1 MFSQRYLSLALGVA
15 AILTS
20 RALGAADAP
29 VIEIPKCD
37 ATASSS
43 AAWTKEAYQAEV
55 LKVSGRAAGS
65 SASLCL
71 AWNDDG
77 LLVKVV
83 ARDRTS
89 FEAQK
94 ELEIWSG
101 DSVEVFVSFPAEEK
115 KLLQFLFSPGRTQP
129 APLFYL
135 SDRREKTLPLARPD
149 FHVEKSGDGFE
160 LAALIPWKNFAQI
173 PHQGDVIALQV
184 YVNDATGSAIS
195 HRIWFP
201 EYGASADPSLMYRVR
216 LGEKASPPQT
226 VAASIDIAQGKAVL
240 NVLAASDLAGQ
251 TVNVVSEGK
260 TVASGTLSA
269 NVGNDSRYVLPL
281 PAALAEK
288 PGASVSVSVAGA
300 PLADLTIPDVKAA
313 RQKILSQA
321 SVLAKNAIFDGSAF
335 PAIDFPEPGMA
346 DLAFGPYQLDI
357 RYFDS
362 AWNEVTV
369 PSAPGRYGAVVRIT
383 TADGLADTQYVTL
396 FKTPKPY
403 RERVDVFGVRLEFPE
418 ALGLPADL
426 AKTAATA
433 IADEVN
439 SALREPSSHPAVL
452 VAGLHDAAADP
463 KRNRGFNPW
472 EIDDAWWH
480 DLRKKTGLSSTYK
493 YKLYL
498 PEGYEQDPGKSWPLL
513 VFLHGSGERGDELKK
528 VAAHGVP
535 LLLEAGKKL
544 PFIVVAPQCPLNQW
558 WAPAAVMDLIGDIR
572 SQYRVDARRIYLTGL
587 SMGGFGT
594 WSTAARYPGFFAAI
608 APVCGGALPEAADR
622 VAGTPAWVFHGGAD
636 SVVPLR
642 LDDRIVAALK
652 KAHAPVK
659 YTVYPGVQHDSW
671 TKAYNEPDLYDWFL
685 QHSLKEPA
693 K

>member
-1 MFSQRYLSLALGVA
+1 MFPQRYLFLALGLA
-15 AILTS
+15 AFLTS
-20 RALGAADAP
+20 RALCAADPP
-29 VIEIPKCD
+29 VIDIPKVD
-37 ATASSS
+37 AIASSNS
-43 AAWTKEAYQAEV
+43 TWTKEAYRAEV
-55 LKVSGRAAGS
+55 LKVTGRPAGS
-65 SASLCL
+65 SASLSL

-77 LLVKVV
+77 LLVKVA
-83 ARDRTS
+83 ARDRTP

-101 DSVEVFVSFPAEEK
+101 DSVEVFISFPAGEK
-115 KLLQFLFSPGRTQP
+115 KLLQFLFSPGRTQT

-135 SDRREKTLPLARPD
+135 SDRREKPMPLARPD
-149 FHVEKSGDGFE
+149 FRVGKSGDGFE
-160 LAALIPWKNFAQI
+160 LTALIPWKNFAQI
-173 PHQGDVIALQV
+173 PHQGDLIALQV

-195 HRIWFP
+195 HRVWFP

-226 VAASIDIAQGKAVL
+226 AVASVDIAQGKAVL
-240 NVLAASDLAGQ
+240 NVLAVSDLAGQ
-251 TVNVVSEGK
+251 SVSVVSEGK
-260 TVASGTLSA
+260 AVASGALA
-269 NVGNDSRYVLPL
+269 AEEGGDIRYSLPL

-288 PGASVSVSVAGA
+288 PGASLSVSVAGA
-300 PLADLTIPDVKAA
+300 PLADLTVPDVKAA
-313 RQKILSQA
+313 RQKLLSQA
-321 SVLAKNAIFDGSAF
+321 FVVAKGAIFDGSAF
-335 PAIDFPEPGMA
+335 PAIDFLEPGIA
-346 DLAFGPYQLDI
+346 DLAFGPYRLDI

-383 TADGLADTQYVTL
+383 TADGLTDTQYITL

-403 RERVDVFGVRLEFPE
+403 RERVAIYGVRLEFPE
-418 ALGLPADL
+418 AFGLPAGL
-426 AKTAATA
+426 AKSDATA
-433 IADEVN
+433 IADQVN
-439 SALREPSSHPAVL
+439 FAMRNPLGETAML
-452 VAGLHDAAADP
+452 VAGLHDIAADP
-463 KRNRGFNPW
+463 KRNHGFDPGT
-472 EIDDAWWH
+472 IDDEWWYG
-480 DLRKKTGLSSTYK
+480 LREKLGLSSHYK

-513 VFLHGSGERGDELKK
+513 VSLHGSGERGDDLKK
-528 VAAHGVP
+528 VTAHGVP

-544 PFIVVAPQCPLNQW
+544 PFIVVAPQCPSNQW

-594 WSTAARYPGFFAAI
+594 WATAARYPGVFAAI
-608 APVCGGALPEAADR
+608 APVCGGALPEAAGR
-622 VAGTPAWVFHGGAD
+622 LAGTPAWVFHGGAD
-636 SVVPLR
+636 SVVPPG